1 MKRVVDNSP
10 AKRREM
16 LWNSTVRGGV
26 RSGDAPFLARF
37 SNLCVVR
44 GVAHSS
50 RTRACVAE
58 PRACRDV
65 KIRFRLSPERPC
77 ILTASAGAWSATC
90 RFRCAS
96 RRSQATRSAAQCS
109 GEREYA
115 IVGRRG
121 KTRSFGRRFRPT
133 WRACP
138 VRTRACERG
147 QREPPC
153 GYPITETTRDTVHFD
168 GECQY
173 PIGRRAL
180 SRKDC
185 RPVAPFAA
193 CIRHRIGGCA
203 CMWIS
208 CVADHSKRCGFQR

>member
-37 SNLCVVR
+37 SDLCMVR

-58 PRACRDV
+58 PRACRDEDPV
-65 KIRFRLSPERPC
+65 PAVTRKAVHFNGECGCVVCNVQISLRLAAF
-77 ILTASAGAWSATC
+77 ASD
-90 RFRCAS
+90 
-96 RRSQATRSAAQCS
+96 RSAAHA

-115 IVGRRG
+115 IVSRRG

-147 QREPPC
+147 QRGSVDIRSPKRLATLSISTVSVSTRSAGEPCPAR
-153 GYPITETTRDTVHFD
+153 IA
-168 GECQY
+168 
-173 PIGRRAL
+173 GRSRL
-180 SRKDC
+180 SLR
-185 RPVAPFAA
+185 
-193 CIRHRIGGCA
+193 IRHRIGECA